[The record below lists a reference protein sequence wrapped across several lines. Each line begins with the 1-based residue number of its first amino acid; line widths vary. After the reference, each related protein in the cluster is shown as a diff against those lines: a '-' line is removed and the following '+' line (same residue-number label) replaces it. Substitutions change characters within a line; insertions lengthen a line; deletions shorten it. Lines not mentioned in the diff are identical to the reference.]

1 VHGHQ
6 LDVGGLDVPE
16 PAQVAEG
23 VPDLHSVGLKG
34 VVGVVGSAEE
44 QGVVRRH
51 VEQGVLVGDQEGE
64 LLVGHLGE
72 QLVDIAVE
80 QGAFALAGR
89 HSPRQGCLG
98 RALDE
103 VAMG

>member
-1 VHGHQ
+1 MHGHQ

-23 VPDLHSVGLKG
+23 VPDLLSVGLEG

-44 QGVVRRH
+44 QRVVRRH

-64 LLVGHLGE
+64 LLLGHVGE
-72 QLVDIAVE
+72 QLVDVGVE
-80 QGAFALAGR
+80 QSAFALAGR
-89 HSPRQGCLG
+89 HRPRQRCLG
-98 RALDE
+98 RALD
-103 VAMG
+103 VVTMG